1 MWLRTLSPAGAPI
14 TLKALLNGLRAEFAR
29 QQETVSF
36 QTQLKT
42 ILSAN
47 TVFLVSSGKVALN
60 LVLRS
65 LMTVSSRREVIIP
78 AYSSFCLA
86 SAVVSTGLAVKICDI
101 NVNTLDYDL
110 NQLSKLV
117 DINTLA
123 VIPVHLFGL
132 VSNLDEILS
141 ITKSKGAF
149 LVEDAAQAIGAQ
161 YKNMYVGTIGDA
173 GIFSLGRGKSIST
186 VIGGIAVVQKGKK
199 ITEILEKKIAQLPK
213 PSAVDKM
220 KLLISAVA
228 ICFFLHPRLYFVPNS
243 LPFLKLGANEYDPDF
258 KFLSFSNLQAGIG
271 RIGLENLTHYNRKR
285 IKNAYYLIQSLKRQS
300 NVKLPKIISDS
311 SPCFTRFPIF
321 FKSSK
326 LREQFFTIFS
336 SLRLGVSKNFPCPL
350 NKIPGFKH
358 LIVNSNDSFPGAE
371 WVCRR
376 ILTLPTHPFVN
387 KNDLSKIVR
396 ILTA

>member
-1 MWLRTLSPAGAPI
+1 MGLRTLSPAGAPI
-14 TLKALLNGLRAEFAR
+14 SLRALLNGLKAEFGHHK
-29 QQETVSF
+29 ETTVF
-36 QTQLKT
+36 QAQLKT
-42 ILSAN
+42 VLSAN
-47 TVFLVSSGKVALN
+47 SVFLVSSGKVALS
-60 LVLRS
+60 LILKS
-65 LMTVSSRREVIIP
+65 LMTISRRREVIIP

-86 SAVVSTGLAVKICDI
+86 SAVASAGLSVKLCDI
-101 NVNTLDYDL
+101 DTNTLDFNLD
-110 NQLSKLV
+110 QLSKLV
-117 DINTLA
+117 DTNTLA

-141 ITKSKGAF
+141 ITMSKKAF
-149 LVEDAAQAIGAQ
+149 IVEDGAQAIGARFR
-161 YKNMYVGTIGDA
+161 NRYVGTIGDA

-186 VIGGIAVVQKGKK
+186 VIGGIVNVQR
-199 ITEILEKKIAQLPK
+199 EDLADILEKKIAQLPN
-213 PSAVDKM
+213 M
-220 KLLISAVA
+220 NQLCKLKIFLSAVA
-228 ICFFLHPRLYFVPNS
+228 IYFLLNPMLYGIPDS
-243 LPFLKLGANEYDPDF
+243 LPFLKLGINEYDPDF